1 MSSSSSRY
9 AAAYYL
15 DMPATDYGVQRLGKN
30 PEDYPDAK
38 SQPHVQ
44 VALRMK
50 ARGIT
55 ARAGDV
61 IPYVFCLGESGESSK
76 TAQADKAKHPDEVR
90 RESDKLKIGEHDV
103 HVNV

>member
-1 MSSSSSRY
+1 MRRC
-9 AAAYYL
+9 L
-15 DMPATDYGVQRLGKN
+15 HATQRLGKN

-61 IPYVFCLGESGESSK
+61 IPYVFCLGEGGESSK

-90 RESDKLKIGEHDV
+90 RESDKLKIGKPSAGDFASRRSPPC
-103 HVNV
+103 